1 MKRMDYAR
9 SLGLAKAGPG
19 RPSRA
24 ALDAIQAKRDTG
36 YVFDDDVVNT
46 PTVKTAKSVKF
57 DRPPG
62 NVYRTTGPV
71 ETHDRSEHVMGITLR
86 YDMDQEFEGID
97 SNGKKHTV
105 NGRQACSC
113 GYSLVGHICHD
124 PSALIGFPLER
135 IKVTPKKKG

>member
-9 SLGLAKAGPG
+9 SLGLAKPGPG

-24 ALDAIQAKRDTG
+24 ALDAIQAKRDEG
-36 YVFDDDVVNT
+36 YVFDDDVVST
-46 PTVKTAKSVKF
+46 PTVKTPKSASVT
-57 DRPPG
+57 
-62 NVYRTTGPV
+62 VTRTSGPV
-71 ETHDRSEHVMGITLR
+71 VAHDRDEHVMGITLR
-86 YDMDQEFEGID
+86 YPMDQLFEGTD

-105 NGRQACSC
+105 NGRQACTC